1 MPYHQGE
8 GGGITS
14 AVKKK
19 ASEDKA
25 NLEKESTML
34 QGALQVG
41 SHGERQAAMLDLS
54 CVVNNTD
61 STEVQEASFIDA
73 V

>member
-34 QGALQVG
+34 QGAPRVG
-41 SHGERQAAMLDLS
+41 SQKRRAAADDS
-54 CVVNNTD
+54 FRHNTD
-61 STEVQEASFIDA
+61 EDPWFMEVLIAGA